1 MSSLNDIRPTKGYLL
16 DLKRRIIFVEK
27 GYELLKL
34 KRDNLAKEL
43 KDTIEALQGK
53 RQFLDKDLN
62 NMYIRMSIA
71 KRILGPIPLRGHVL
85 TIQNQLQI
93 ETLPTSIMGVT
104 YPQIRLVS
112 QPPFDDTTDVLLK
125 PIIED
130 IYSLILQILQLA
142 ELEAKIERIAEEF
155 GRTNRKV
162 NVLRDIIIPNY
173 HERIQAITEK
183 LDSEVL
189 EELVRLKVS
198 RTILERKRQ

>member
-16 DLKRRIIFVEK
+16 DLKRRIVFVEK

-53 RQFLDKDLN
+53 RQLLDKDLN
-62 NMYIRMSIA
+62 DMYVRMSIA
-71 KRILGPIPLRGHVL
+71 KRILGLITARGYAL

-93 ETLPTSIMGVT
+93 ETVPTSFMGVN

-112 QPPFDDTTDVLLK
+112 KPPFDDTTDVLLK

-130 IYSLILQILQLA
+130 IYSLIRQILQLA

-183 LDSEVL
+183 LDSEIL

-198 RTILERKRQ
+198 RTKLERKRQ

>member
-71 KRILGPIPLRGHVL
+71 KRILGPIPLRGYAL

-93 ETLPTSIMGVT
+93 ETLPTSFMGVT

>member
-53 RQFLDKDLN
+53 RQFLNKALN
-62 NMYIRMSIA
+62 NIYIRISIA
-71 KRILGPIPLRGHVL
+71 KRVLGPIPLRGHAL

-93 ETLPTSIMGVT
+93 EILPTSFMGVN

-112 QPPFDDTTDVLLK
+112 NPPFDNTTDVLLK

-130 IYSLILQILQLA
+130 IYSLIRQILQLA
-142 ELEAKIERIAEEF
+142 ELEAKSERIAEEF

-173 HERIQAITEK
+173 HERIHAITEK

-198 RTILERKRQ
+198 RNILERKRQ

>member
-1 MSSLNDIRPTKGYLL
+1 V
-16 DLKRRIIFVEK
+16 FVEK

-43 KDTIEALQGK
+43 KNAIEALQGK
-53 RQFLDKDLN
+53 RQLLDEDLN
-62 NMYIRMSIA
+62 DIYVQVSIA
-71 KRILGPIPLRGHVL
+71 KRILGPIQLRGFAL
-85 TIQNQLQI
+85 TIQNQVQI
-93 ETLPTSIMGVT
+93 EMLPMSFMGVT

-112 QPPFDDTTDVLLK
+112 KPPFDNTTNVLLK

-130 IYSLILQILQLA
+130 IYSLIRRILQLA

-162 NVLRDIIIPNY
+162 NVLRDVIIPNY

-183 LDSEVL
+183 LDTEVL
-189 EELVRLKVS
+189 EELVRLKIS

>member
-43 KDTIEALQGK
+43 KDTIEALQVK

-62 NMYIRMSIA
+62 NMYIRISIA

-93 ETLPTSIMGVT
+93 ETLPTSFMGVT

>member
-1 MSSLNDIRPTKGYLL
+1 M
-16 DLKRRIIFVEK
+16 
-27 GYELLKL
+27 
-34 KRDNLAKEL
+34 

-53 RQFLDKDLN
+53 RQLLDKDLN
-62 NMYIRMSIA
+62 DIYVRMSNA
-71 KRILGPIPLRGHVL
+71 KRILGLIPARGYAL

-93 ETLPTSIMGVT
+93 ETVPTSLMGVN

-112 QPPFDDTTDVLLK
+112 KPPFDDTTDVLLK

-130 IYSLILQILQLA
+130 IYSLIRQILQLA

-183 LDSEVL
+183 LDSEIL

-198 RTILERKRQ
+198 RTKLGRKRK

>member
-16 DLKRRIIFVEK
+16 DLKRRIVFVEK

-53 RQFLDKDLN
+53 RRFLEKDLN
-62 NMYIRMSIA
+62 DVYIRMSIA
-71 KRILGPIPLRGHVL
+71 KRILGLIPLRGYAL

-93 ETLPTSIMGVT
+93 ETLPTSFMGVN
-104 YPQIRLVS
+104 YPQIRIVS
-112 QPPFDDTTDVLLK
+112 KPPIDDTTDALLK
-125 PIIED
+125 PIIEN
-130 IYSLILQILQLA
+130 IYSLINQILQLA
-142 ELEAKIERIAEEF
+142 ELEVKIERIAEEF

-162 NVLRDIIIPNY
+162 NVLRDIIIPDY
-173 HERIQAITEK
+173 HERIQSITEK

>member
-16 DLKRRIIFVEK
+16 DLKRRIVFVEK
-27 GYELLKL
+27 GYDLLKL

-43 KDTIEALQGK
+43 KNTIDALQGK
-53 RQFLDKDLN
+53 RQYLKKELN
-62 NMYIRMSIA
+62 AMYIQLSTA
-71 KRILGPIPLRGHVL
+71 NRILGPIQVRGYAL
-85 TIQNQLQI
+85 TIQNQLRI

-104 YPQIRLVS
+104 YPQIRILS
-112 QPPFDDTTDVLLK
+112 NPSLDDSTDVLMK
-125 PIIED
+125 PIIEN
-130 IYSLILQILQLA
+130 IHSVIHQILQLA

-173 HERIQAITEK
+173 HERIHAITEK

>member
-1 MSSLNDIRPTKGYLL
+1 LSSLNDIRPTKGYLL

-85 TIQNQLQI
+85 TIKNQLQI
-93 ETLPTSIMGVT
+93 ETLPTSFMGVT

>member
-1 MSSLNDIRPTKGYLL
+1 LSSLNDIRPTKGYLL
-16 DLKRRIIFVEK
+16 DLKRRIVFVEK

-53 RQFLDKDLN
+53 RQLLDKDLN
-62 NMYIRMSIA
+62 DIYVRMSIA
-71 KRILGPIPLRGHVL
+71 KRILGLIPARGYAL

-93 ETLPTSIMGVT
+93 ETVPTSFMGVN

-112 QPPFDDTTDVLLK
+112 KPPFDDTTDVLLK

-130 IYSLILQILQLA
+130 VYSLIRQILQLA

-183 LDSEVL
+183 LDSEIL

-198 RTILERKRQ
+198 RTKLERKRQ